1 MNDTLD
7 IIELSIYL
15 KCSVSV
21 IRKLVRNN
29 GIPFF
34 RIGNRLFFR
43 KESIDLWIKNQEMKN
58 FQDKTYELKV
68 MSLKSEVI

>member
-1 MNDTLD
+1 MNETFN
-7 IIELSIYL
+7 IKEVSEYL
-15 KCSVSV
+15 KSSVSGV
-21 IRKLVRNN
+21 RKLVRNN

>member
-34 RIGNRLFFR
+34 RIGNRLSFR